1 MQPADTHVVAADAHG
16 TAPRGSLRPT
26 PLSGTMSLV
35 RAEDRVLALLALAP
49 YFLAYGI
56 SCLLGV
62 TAALLTAAGV
72 AGAAG
77 ALLVVCGAL
86 AALLRL
92 ALDKALAAG
101 AESHAALLLNSW
113 PPRRQALF
121 DALLVLQAVA
131 AFTGAAASAA
141 VRTPFEAARG
151 EWGGGQQRQQ
161 QQQQQQQH
169 MLMQQLQVLANQVQE
184 LRQQGNMRGGA
195 PSFTFDLGNG
205 GGNNGGNGSSGP
217 VGLVIAMGAVTAAL
231 AVALAVLD
239 VRVSFFLPPM
249 HVHPHRGD
257 SAKQEGGEEGAG
269 LLARDA

>member
-16 TAPRGSLRPT
+16 TSPRGSLRPT

-161 QQQQQQQH
+161 QH
-169 MLMQQLQVLANQVQE
+169 VLMQQLQVLANQVQE
-184 LRQQGNMRGGA
+184 LRQQGNRGGA